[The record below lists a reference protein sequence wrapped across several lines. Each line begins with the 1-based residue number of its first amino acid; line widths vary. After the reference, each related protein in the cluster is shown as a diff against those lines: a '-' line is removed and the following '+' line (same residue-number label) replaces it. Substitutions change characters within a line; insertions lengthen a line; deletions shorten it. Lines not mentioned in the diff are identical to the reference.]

1 MSKRNMSKDSN
12 SKAKMSFHDMP
23 GHDISEEGFGE
34 RTGGGFICR
43 LKSCNIFFLRLS
55 VAVLIIFC
63 GVLLGRIHSLNRR
76 IEDLTA
82 RMERLSAIAV
92 EQQQLLEQ
100 IAGKRS
106 SSGSGTVEG
115 GKADTP
121 GAGQANAPED
131 GQEAVPSGGQAV
143 NTADEITA
151 AHRVYLTFD
160 DGPSSN
166 TQEILDILDRYGV
179 KATFFVV
186 GKEGDSAEESMR
198 RIVEDGHTIGMHSYT
213 HKYSDVYASVE
224 AFADDFAKLQEYIY
238 DVTGV
243 TSTVYRFPGGSSNTL
258 SAIDMKEFAQYLDS
272 QGVRFFDWNISST
285 DGASYLVPAETLIEN
300 CTSDIDKFGT
310 AIILMHDA
318 AGKKTTV
325 EALPEIIEKIQAM
338 EDTVILP
345 ITDETTPVQ
354 HIRWRE

>member
-12 SKAKMSFHDMP
+12 SKAKMLFNDMP
-23 GHDISEEGFGE
+23 GHDISEEGFEGE
-34 RTGGGFICR
+34 AGGRFIHR

-55 VAVLIIFC
+55 VAILIIFC
-63 GVLLGRIHSLNRR
+63 GVLLGRIRGLNRM

-100 IAGKRS
+100 VAGKQS
-106 SSGSGTVEG
+106 SAGNGTAG
-115 GKADTP
+115 T
-121 GAGQANAPED
+121 GQADAPEG
-131 GQEAVPSGGQAV
+131 GQEAVPSGGEAV
-143 NTADEITA
+143 NVADEITA

-186 GKEGDSAEESMR
+186 GKEGKSAEESMR

-213 HKYSDVYASVE
+213 HKYFDVYDSVE
-224 AFADDFAKLQEYIY
+224 AFAADFAKLQEYIY

-243 TSTVYRFPGGSSNTL
+243 TSTVYRFPGGSSNTI
-258 SAIDMKEFAQYLDS
+258 SEIDMKEFAQYLDS

-285 DGASYLVPAETLIEN
+285 DGGSYLVPVETLIEN

-310 AIILMHDA
+310 SIILMHDA
-318 AGKKTTV
+318 AGKRTTV
-325 EALPEIIEKIQAM
+325 EALPELIEKIQAM
-338 EDTVILP
+338 EDTIILP

-354 HIRWRE
+354 HIKWRD